1 MEKITNIIVP
11 LQCRLIEALNILNSS
26 EFLILLIVNGKGKLV
41 RTVTDGDIRRFILSK
56 GRLDVNLEKLSKKN
70 PIAVRKDVTDT
81 KVLKLMI
88 RNGINQIPVVDNVGR
103 PIGLHI
109 KSDLD
114 KSILLST
121 PHMGK
126 YEENYVQQAF
136 DSNWIA
142 PIGPNVDAFEVE
154 ISNYVG
160 GSNVAVVNSGTSAIH
175 LSLILL
181 NISQGDLVFCQS
193 FTFIASVNP
202 VLYQGATPVFIDSE
216 SKTWNM
222 SPIALRKALEDHK
235 KKNTLPKA
243 IIVVHLYGNSA
254 SMKKIM
260 SIGNE
265 YNVPVIEDAAE
276 SIGSFYQGKHTGT
289 MGKFGIFSFNGNKI
303 ITTSGGGALI
313 SNDIKLIDR
322 ARFLSTQAKDPSPH
336 YEHSEIGYNYRM
348 SNVLAGIGRGQLKVL
363 NERVRSRRNVLKK
376 YKKGLNVI
384 DSIDWIPDVK
394 GDYSNNWLSVFSI
407 NPKRTNMT
415 AKTLIN
421 ALLKKKIEA
430 RHVWKPM
437 HQQKLFIKNQYYTDS
452 NESFCDY
459 LFETGVCLPSSSN
472 MSASQQDLVIEN
484 VIKIFEGL
492 NY

>member
-1 MEKITNIIVP
+1 LSDLNKIIVS
-11 LQCRLIEALNILNSS
+11 LECSILNAMSIINSS
-26 EFLILLIVNGKGKLV
+26 KQLILLAVDDNGVLV
-41 RTVTDGDIRRFILSK
+41 RTITDGDVRRILLERSDLN
-56 GRLDVNLEKLSKKN
+56 GRIKDFLTKD
-70 PIAVRKDVTDT
+70 PITVSIDLPETEVF
-81 KVLKLMI
+81 KLMCKYE
-88 RNGINQIPVVDNVGR
+88 INQIPIVDDIGR
-103 PIGLHI
+103 PLGIHI
-109 KSDLD
+109 KSDID
-114 KSILLST
+114 KNILLSV
-121 PHMGK
+121 PHMGRF
-126 YEENYVQQAF
+126 EEQYVKQAF
-136 DSNWIA
+136 DGNWIA
-142 PIGPNVDAFEVE
+142 PIGPNVNAFEEE

-160 GSNVAVVNSGTSAIH
+160 GSYVAVVNSGTSAIH

-181 NISQGDLVFCQS
+181 NISQNDLVFCQS

-222 SPIALRKALEDHK
+222 SPIALKKALEDHK

-254 SMKKIM
+254 SMKKII

-303 ITTSGGGALI
+303 ITTSSGGALI
-313 SNDIKLIDR
+313 SHDKKLIDR
-322 ARFLSTQAKDPSPH
+322 ARFLSTQAKDPAPH

-363 NERVRSRRNVLKK
+363 NERVRSRRNVLEK
-376 YKKGLNVI
+376 YKKGLKEI
-384 DSIDWIPDVK
+384 DSIDWIPDVR
-394 GDYSNNWLSVFSI
+394 GDYSNSWLSVFSI
-407 NPKRTNMT
+407 NPKKTDVT
-415 AKTLIN
+415 AKTLIKI
-421 ALLKKKIEA
+421 LLKKKIEA

-437 HQQKLFIKNQYYTDS
+437 HQQKLFIKNQYYTES
-452 NESFCDY
+452 GESFCDY

-472 MSASQQDLVIEN
+472 ITISQQNLVIEN
-484 VIKIFEGL
+484 IIKIFKEQKC
-492 NY
+492 